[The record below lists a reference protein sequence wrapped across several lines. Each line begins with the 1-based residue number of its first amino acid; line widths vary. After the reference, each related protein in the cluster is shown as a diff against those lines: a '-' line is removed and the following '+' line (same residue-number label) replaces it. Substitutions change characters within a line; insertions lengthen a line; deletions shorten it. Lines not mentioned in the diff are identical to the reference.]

1 MSTIPSVL
9 DAHRDSKTNPFS
21 LHDDWIIE
29 QAIALLEQRVFR
41 SGPALEGSDAVRDY
55 LRLKLMEE
63 ANEVFA
69 VVFLDNRHKVLTY
82 EPMFK
87 GTINATTIYPRVV
100 VQRALTV
107 NAAAT
112 ILCHNHPSGM
122 VEPSQEDRTI
132 TARLKEALAM
142 VDVRVLDHF
151 IIGKG
156 NPYSFAEAGLL

>member
-1 MSTIPSVL
+1 MSALLTTL
-9 DAHRDSKTNPFS
+9 DDHRDSKTDLFS
-21 LHDDWIIE
+21 SHDDLIIK

-41 SGPALEGSDAVRDY
+41 SGPVLECPDAVRDY
-55 LRLKLMEE
+55 LRLKLMAE
-63 ANEVFA
+63 ANEIFA
-69 VVFLDNRHKVLTY
+69 VVFLDTRHKVLAY

-87 GTINATTIYPRVV
+87 GTIDGTAVYPRVV
-100 VQRALTV
+100 VQRALTI

-112 ILCHNHPSGM
+112 IFCHNHPSGM
-122 VEPSQEDRTI
+122 VEPSQADRTI

-142 VDVRVLDHF
+142 VDVRVMDHI